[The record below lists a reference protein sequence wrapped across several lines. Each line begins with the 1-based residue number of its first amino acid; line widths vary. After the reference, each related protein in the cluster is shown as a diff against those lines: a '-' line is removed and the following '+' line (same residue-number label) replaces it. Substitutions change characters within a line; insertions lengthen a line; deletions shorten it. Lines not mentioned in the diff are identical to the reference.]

1 MYLRSKSKASYL
13 YNIDTKLLL
22 KIELDISS
30 ASASCWSDLC
40 SREADWSVYCRFV
53 VVLLHCFQSS
63 NPRCLFHQDLCLN
76 CAYVGQSS
84 PAQLTPSTVTGT
96 YRKVSLS
103 WAAPSDRMCAA
114 TAAGTFSVH
123 FYSFCR
129 ACQRR
134 LSSKKTFRFVR
145 HHSLVPVCREG

>member
-1 MYLRSKSKASYL
+1 MYLRSQSKASYL

-40 SREADWSVYCRFV
+40 SWEADWSVYCRFV

-63 NPRCLFHQDLCLN
+63 NPGVCFTKT

-84 PAQLTPSTVTGT
+84 PSQLTPSTVTGT